1 MVRLVPRLRLHDSW
15 TCSAMSTNS
24 KYTEI
29 IYEVSDNI
37 ATVTLH
43 RPDKMNA
50 FTGVMMNEL
59 LQVFDEIDADDNV
72 RAVIVTGSGRA
83 FCAGADLSHGA
94 DTFSDGKLSGQT
106 PTSVRRDG
114 GGMVTL
120 RMFRCNK
127 PIIGAING
135 AAVGIGATMTLPM
148 DIRIAADS
156 AKMGFVFTRR
166 GIVPEACSSWF
177 LPRLVGISQAQEW
190 VLTGRV
196 FLADEALRGGL
207 VRSIHPQEELL
218 QVAREL
224 AKEIVDN
231 AAPVSVALARQM
243 MWRMLGASH
252 PMEAHRVDSRGIQER
267 GRSADTREGVMSF
280 LQKRPAVFSDK
291 VTTDV
296 PDIFVG
302 WEEPEFF

>member
-1 MVRLVPRLRLHDSW
+1 M
-15 TCSAMSTNS
+15 
-24 KYTEI
+24 YTEI
-29 IYEVSDNI
+29 IYEVSNNI
-37 ATVTLH
+37 ATVTMH

-50 FTGVMMNEL
+50 FTGVMLNEL
-59 LQVFDEIDADDNV
+59 LQVFDEIDTDDNV

-94 DTFSDGKLSGQT
+94 DTFSDGNLSGQT
-106 PTSVRRDG
+106 ASSVRRDG

-148 DIRIAADS
+148 DIRIAADT

-177 LPRLVGISQAQEW
+177 LPRLVGIAQAQEW

-207 VRSIHPQEELL
+207 VRSIHPQAELL
-218 QVAREL
+218 QVARDL
-224 AKEIVDN
+224 AQEIVDN
-231 AAPVSVALARQM
+231 TAPVSVALARQM

-280 LQKRPAVFSDK
+280 LQKRPAVF
-291 VTTDV
+291 TDMV
-296 PDIFVG
+296 STDIPDIFVG

>member
-1 MVRLVPRLRLHDSW
+1 M
-15 TCSAMSTNS
+15 
-24 KYTEI
+24 YTEI
-29 IYEVSDNI
+29 IYEVSNNI
-37 ATVTLH
+37 ATVTMH

-94 DTFSDGKLSGQT
+94 DTFSDGKMSGQT
-106 PTSVRRDG
+106 PSSVRRDG

-148 DIRIAADS
+148 DSRIAADT

-177 LPRLVGISQAQEW
+177 LPRLVGIAQAQEW

-207 VRSIHPQEELL
+207 VRSIHPQAELL
-218 QVAREL
+218 QVARDL
-224 AKEIVDN
+224 AQEIVDN
-231 AAPVSVALARQM
+231 TAPVSVALARQM

-280 LQKRPAVFSDK
+280 LQKRPAVF
-291 VTTDV
+291 TDLV
-296 PDIFVG
+296 STDLPDIFVG

>member
-1 MVRLVPRLRLHDSW
+1 M
-15 TCSAMSTNS
+15 
-24 KYTEI
+24 YTEI
-29 IYEVSDNI
+29 IYQVSNNI

-94 DTFSDGKLSGQT
+94 DTFNDGEISGQT
-106 PTSVRRDG
+106 ATSVRRDG

-148 DIRIAADS
+148 DIRVASDS
-156 AKMGFVFTRR
+156 AKMGFVFARR

-177 LPRLVGISQAQEW
+177 LPRLVGIAQAQEW

-207 VRSIHPQEELL
+207 VRSIHPQAELL

-280 LQKRPAVFSDK
+280 LQKRPAVF
-291 VTTDV
+291 TDLV
-296 PDIFVG
+296 STDLPDVFVG

>member
-1 MVRLVPRLRLHDSW
+1 M
-15 TCSAMSTNS
+15 SAKA

-37 ATVTLH
+37 ATVKLH

-94 DTFSDGKLSGQT
+94 ETFSDGKLSGQT
-106 PTSVRRDG
+106 PTAVRRDG

-207 VRSIHPQEELL
+207 VRSIHPQDELM

-280 LQKRPAVFSDK
+280 LQKRPAVFGDK

>member
-1 MVRLVPRLRLHDSW
+1 
-15 TCSAMSTNS
+15 MSTNS

-29 IYEVSDNI
+29 IYEVSYNI

-218 QVAREL
+218 QVARKL

>member
-1 MVRLVPRLRLHDSW
+1 
-15 TCSAMSTNS
+15 MSTNK

-29 IYEVSDNI
+29 IYEVSNNI
-37 ATVTLH
+37 ATVTMH

-72 RAVIVTGSGRA
+72 RAVIVTGCGRA

-94 DTFSDGKLSGQT
+94 DTFSDGKMSGQT

-148 DIRIAADS
+148 DIRIAADT

-177 LPRLVGISQAQEW
+177 LPRLVGIAQAQEW

-207 VRSIHPQEELL
+207 VRSIHPQAELL
-218 QVAREL
+218 QVARDL
-224 AKEIVDN
+224 AQEIVDN
-231 AAPVSVALARQM
+231 TAPVSVALARQM

-280 LQKRPAVFSDK
+280 LQKRPAVF
-291 VTTDV
+291 TDMV
-296 PDIFVG
+296 STDIPDIFVG

>member
-1 MVRLVPRLRLHDSW
+1 M
-15 TCSAMSTNS
+15 
-24 KYTEI
+24 YTEI
-29 IYEVSDNI
+29 IYEVSNNV

-59 LQVFDEIDADDNV
+59 LQVFDEIDLDDNV

-106 PTSVRRDG
+106 STSVRRDG

-148 DIRIAADS
+148 DIRIAADT

-177 LPRLVGISQAQEW
+177 LPRLVGIAQAQEW

-207 VRSIHPQEELL
+207 VRSIHPQADLL
-218 QVAREL
+218 QVARDL
-224 AKEIVDN
+224 AQEIVDN
-231 AAPVSVALARQM
+231 TAPVSVALTRQM

-280 LQKRPAVFSDK
+280 LQKRPAVF
-291 VTTDV
+291 TDMV
-296 PDIFVG
+296 STDMPDIFVG

>member
-1 MVRLVPRLRLHDSW
+1 
-15 TCSAMSTNS
+15 MSTNG

-29 IYEVSDNI
+29 IYEVSNNI
-37 ATVTLH
+37 ATVTMY

-94 DTFSDGKLSGQT
+94 DTFSDGEMSGQT

-148 DIRIAADS
+148 DIRIAADT
-156 AKMGFVFTRR
+156 AKMGFVFARR
-166 GIVPEACSSWF
+166 GLLALLV
-177 LPRLVGISQAQEW
+177 LPLRL
-190 VLTGRV
+190 
-196 FLADEALRGGL
+196 
-207 VRSIHPQEELL
+207 H
-218 QVAREL
+218 
-224 AKEIVDN
+224 
-231 AAPVSVALARQM
+231 
-243 MWRMLGASH
+243 
-252 PMEAHRVDSRGIQER
+252 DS
-267 GRSADTREGVMSF
+267 
-280 LQKRPAVFSDK
+280 
-291 VTTDV
+291 
-296 PDIFVG
+296 
-302 WEEPEFF
+302 

>member
-1 MVRLVPRLRLHDSW
+1 M
-15 TCSAMSTNS
+15 SAKG

-43 RPDKMNA
+43 RQDNMNA

-83 FCAGADLSHGA
+83 FCAGADLSHVA

-120 RMFRCNK
+120 RMFKCNK

-156 AKMGFVFTRR
+156 AKIGFVFTRR

-196 FLADEALRGGL
+196 FLADEAMRGGL
-207 VRSIHPQEELL
+207 VRSIHPQAELL

-280 LQKRPAVFSDK
+280 LQKRPAVFNDK
-291 VTTDV
+291 VTTDI
-296 PDIFVG
+296 PDIFVD

>member
-1 MVRLVPRLRLHDSW
+1 
-15 TCSAMSTNS
+15 
-24 KYTEI
+24 
-29 IYEVSDNI
+29 
-37 ATVTLH
+37 
-43 RPDKMNA
+43 
-50 FTGVMMNEL
+50 
-59 LQVFDEIDADDNV
+59 
-72 RAVIVTGSGRA
+72 
-83 FCAGADLSHGA
+83 LSHGA

-106 PTSVRRDG
+106 STSVRRDG
-114 GGMVTL
+114 GGMVAL

-148 DIRIAADS
+148 DIRIAADT
-156 AKMGFVFTRR
+156 AKMGFVFARR

-177 LPRLVGISQAQEW
+177 LPRLVGIAQAQEW

-207 VRSIHPQEELL
+207 VRSIHPQAELL
-218 QVAREL
+218 QVARDL
-224 AKEIVDN
+224 AQEIVDN
-231 AAPVSVALARQM
+231 TAPVSVSLTRQM

-280 LQKRPAVFSDK
+280 LQKRPAVF
-291 VTTDV
+291 TDMV
-296 PDIFVG
+296 STDMPDIFVG

>member
-1 MVRLVPRLRLHDSW
+1 M
-15 TCSAMSTNS
+15 SAKA

-59 LQVFDEIDADDNV
+59 LQVFDEIDLDDNV

-94 DTFSDGKLSGQT
+94 DTFSDGKLSGQN
-106 PTSVRRDG
+106 PTAVRRDG

-135 AAVGIGATMTLPM
+135 AAGFGITASKRGNQPFVGLTNDEIGGRGNVAGSETV
-148 DIRIAADS
+148 AD
-156 AKMGFVFTRR
+156 ADF
-166 GIVPEACSSWF
+166 
-177 LPRLVGISQAQEW
+177 
-190 VLTGRV
+190 VLTGMASGGG
-196 FLADEALRGGL
+196 ADCPVTIGCNTGNDCASGTCT
-207 VRSIHPQEELL
+207 
-218 QVAREL
+218 A
-224 AKEIVDN
+224 N
-231 AAPVSVALARQM
+231 ACQ
-243 MWRMLGASH
+243 
-252 PMEAHRVDSRGIQER
+252 
-267 GRSADTREGVMSF
+267 
-280 LQKRPAVFSDK
+280 
-291 VTTDV
+291 
-296 PDIFVG
+296 
-302 WEEPEFF
+302 

>member
-1 MVRLVPRLRLHDSW
+1 
-15 TCSAMSTNS
+15 MSTNG

-29 IYEVSDNI
+29 IYEVSNNI
-37 ATVTLH
+37 ATVTMH

-94 DTFSDGKLSGQT
+94 DTFSDGKMSGQT

-148 DIRIAADS
+148 DIRIAADT

-177 LPRLVGISQAQEW
+177 LPRLVGIAQAQEW

-207 VRSIHPQEELL
+207 VRSIHPQAELL
-218 QVAREL
+218 RVARDL
-224 AKEIVDN
+224 AQEIVDN
-231 AAPVSVALARQM
+231 TAPVSVALARQM

-280 LQKRPAVFSDK
+280 LQKRPAVF
-291 VTTDV
+291 TDMV
-296 PDIFVG
+296 STDIPDIFVG

>member
-1 MVRLVPRLRLHDSW
+1 M
-15 TCSAMSTNS
+15 SAKA

-59 LQVFDEIDADDNV
+59 LQVFDEIDADDTV

-94 DTFSDGKLSGQT
+94 ETFSDGKLSGQT
-106 PTSVRRDG
+106 PTAVRRDG

-280 LQKRPAVFSDK
+280 LQKRPAVFGDK

>member
-1 MVRLVPRLRLHDSW
+1 M
-15 TCSAMSTNS
+15 SAKAM
-24 KYTEI
+24 YTEI

-94 DTFSDGKLSGQT
+94 ETFSDGKLSGQT
-106 PTSVRRDG
+106 PTAVRRDG

-207 VRSIHPQEELL
+207 VRSIHPQDELM

-280 LQKRPAVFSDK
+280 LQKRPAVFGDK

>member
-1 MVRLVPRLRLHDSW
+1 M
-15 TCSAMSTNS
+15 SAKA

-29 IYEVSDNI
+29 VYEVSDNI

-94 DTFSDGKLSGQT
+94 ETFSDGKLSGQT
-106 PTSVRRDG
+106 PTAVRRDG

-148 DIRIAADS
+148 DIRIAADT

-207 VRSIHPQEELL
+207 VRSIHPQEELM

-280 LQKRPAVFSDK
+280 LQKRPAVFGEK
-291 VTTDV
+291 VSTDV

>member
-1 MVRLVPRLRLHDSW
+1 M
-15 TCSAMSTNS
+15 SAKA

-94 DTFSDGKLSGQT
+94 ETFSDGKLSGQT
-106 PTSVRRDG
+106 PTAVRRDG

-207 VRSIHPQEELL
+207 VRSIHPQDELM

-267 GRSADTREGVMSF
+267 GRSADTREGVTSF
-280 LQKRPAVFSDK
+280 LQKRPAVFGDK

>member
-1 MVRLVPRLRLHDSW
+1 
-15 TCSAMSTNS
+15 MSTNG

-29 IYEVSDNI
+29 IYEVSNNI
-37 ATVTLH
+37 ATVTMH

-94 DTFSDGKLSGQT
+94 DTFSDGKMSGQT

-148 DIRIAADS
+148 DIRIAADT

-177 LPRLVGISQAQEW
+177 LPRLVGIAQAQEW

-207 VRSIHPQEELL
+207 VRSIHPQAELL
-218 QVAREL
+218 QVARDL
-224 AKEIVDN
+224 AQEIVDN
-231 AAPVSVALARQM
+231 TAPVSVALARQM

-280 LQKRPAVFSDK
+280 LQKRPAVF
-291 VTTDV
+291 TDMV
-296 PDIFVG
+296 STDIPDIFVG

>member
-1 MVRLVPRLRLHDSW
+1 M
-15 TCSAMSTNS
+15 SANN
-24 KYTEI
+24 KYKEI
-29 IYEVSDNI
+29 IYDVSDNI
-37 ATVTLH
+37 ATVALH
-43 RPDKMNA
+43 RPDNMNA

-156 AKMGFVFTRR
+156 AKIGFVFTRR

-177 LPRLVGISQAQEW
+177 LPRLVGIAQAQEW

-207 VRSIHPQEELL
+207 VRSIHPQAELL
-218 QVAREL
+218 QVARGL

-267 GRSADTREGVMSF
+267 GRSADTREGVTSF
-280 LQKRPAVFSDK
+280 LQKRPAAFSDK
-291 VTTDV
+291 VTTDL
-296 PDIFVG
+296 PDVFVG

>member
-1 MVRLVPRLRLHDSW
+1 
-15 TCSAMSTNS
+15 MSTNG

-29 IYEVSDNI
+29 IYEVSNNI
-37 ATVTLH
+37 ATVTMH

-94 DTFSDGKLSGQT
+94 DTFSDGKMSGQT

-114 GGMVTL
+114 GGMVTM

-148 DIRIAADS
+148 DIRIAADT

-177 LPRLVGISQAQEW
+177 LPRLVGIAQAQEW

-207 VRSIHPQEELL
+207 VRSIHPQAELL
-218 QVAREL
+218 QVARDL
-224 AKEIVDN
+224 AQEIVDN
-231 AAPVSVALARQM
+231 TAPVSVALARQM

-280 LQKRPAVFSDK
+280 LQKRPAVFTDMVS
-291 VTTDV
+291 TDV

>member
-1 MVRLVPRLRLHDSW
+1 
-15 TCSAMSTNS
+15 MSTNS
-24 KYTEI
+24 TYTEI

-196 FLADEALRGGL
+196 FPADEALRGGL
-207 VRSIHPQEELL
+207 VRSIHPQDELL

-280 LQKRPAVFSDK
+280 LQKRPAVFGDK

>member
-1 MVRLVPRLRLHDSW
+1 M
-15 TCSAMSTNS
+15 
-24 KYTEI
+24 YTEI
-29 IYEVSDNI
+29 IYEVSNNI
-37 ATVTLH
+37 ATVTMH

-94 DTFSDGKLSGQT
+94 DTFSDGKMSGQT

-148 DIRIAADS
+148 DIRIAADT

-177 LPRLVGISQAQEW
+177 LPRLVGIAQAQEW

-207 VRSIHPQEELL
+207 VRSIHPQAELL
-218 QVAREL
+218 QVARDL
-224 AKEIVDN
+224 AQEIVDN
-231 AAPVSVALARQM
+231 TAPVSVALARQM

-280 LQKRPAVFSDK
+280 LQKRPAVFTDMVS
-291 VTTDV
+291 TDV

>member
-1 MVRLVPRLRLHDSW
+1 
-15 TCSAMSTNS
+15 MSTNS
-24 KYTEI
+24 TYTEI

-37 ATVTLH
+37 ATVTMH

-94 DTFSDGKLSGQT
+94 DTFSDGKLSGRN
-106 PTSVRRDG
+106 PTAVRRDG

-148 DIRIAADS
+148 DIRIAADK

-177 LPRLVGISQAQEW
+177 LPRLVGIAQAQEW

-207 VRSIHPQEELL
+207 VRSIHPQAELL
-218 QVAREL
+218 QVARDL
-224 AKEIVDN
+224 AQEIVDN
-231 AAPVSVALARQM
+231 TAPVSVALARQM

-280 LQKRPAVFSDK
+280 LQKRPAVF
-291 VTTDV
+291 TDMV
-296 PDIFVG
+296 STDIPDIFVG

>member
-1 MVRLVPRLRLHDSW
+1 M
-15 TCSAMSTNS
+15 SAKA

-94 DTFSDGKLSGQT
+94 ETFSDGKLSGQT
-106 PTSVRRDG
+106 PTAMRRDG

-207 VRSIHPQEELL
+207 VRSIHPQDELM

-267 GRSADTREGVMSF
+267 GRSVDTREGVMSF
-280 LQKRPAVFSDK
+280 LQKRPAVFGDK

>member
-1 MVRLVPRLRLHDSW
+1 
-15 TCSAMSTNS
+15 MSTNS

-148 DIRIAADS
+148 DIRIAADT

-196 FLADEALRGGL
+196 FLAEEALRGGL
-207 VRSIHPQEELL
+207 VRSIHPQAELL

-280 LQKRPAVFSDK
+280 LQKRPAVF
-291 VTTDV
+291 TDMV
-296 PDIFVG
+296 STDIPDVFVG

>member
-1 MVRLVPRLRLHDSW
+1 
-15 TCSAMSTNS
+15 MSTNS
-24 KYTEI
+24 KYSEI

-196 FLADEALRGGL
+196 FLAEEALRGGL

-267 GRSADTREGVMSF
+267 GRSADTREGVTSF
-280 LQKRPAVFSDK
+280 LQKRPAVFGDK

>member
-1 MVRLVPRLRLHDSW
+1 
-15 TCSAMSTNS
+15 MSTNE

-29 IYEVSDNI
+29 IYEVSNNI
-37 ATVTLH
+37 ATVTMH

-94 DTFSDGKLSGQT
+94 DTFSDGKMSGQT

-148 DIRIAADS
+148 DIRIAADT

-177 LPRLVGISQAQEW
+177 LPRLVGIAQAQEW

-207 VRSIHPQEELL
+207 VRSIHPQAELL
-218 QVAREL
+218 QVARDL
-224 AKEIVDN
+224 AQEIVDN
-231 AAPVSVALARQM
+231 TAPVSVALARQM

-280 LQKRPAVFSDK
+280 LQKRPAVF
-291 VTTDV
+291 TDMV
-296 PDIFVG
+296 STDIPDIFVG

>member
-1 MVRLVPRLRLHDSW
+1 
-15 TCSAMSTNS
+15 MSTNS
-24 KYTEI
+24 TYTEI

-267 GRSADTREGVMSF
+267 GRSADTREGVTSF
-280 LQKRPAVFSDK
+280 LQKRPAVFGDK